1 MPDAFVTT
9 LAPPPSLVTTLALPA
24 SLVTTLQNSQGPA
37 GAPGAGGDSNY
48 THDQMTASALWSVTH
63 SLGKFP
69 SVTVVDSA
77 GDACE
82 GFVRYLSADQL
93 TIAFSA
99 AFGGHA
105 YLN

>member
-1 MPDAFVTT
+1 MPEPVVTT
-9 LAPPPSLVTTLALPA
+9 LAPPPALVTTLALPPA
-24 SLVTTLQNSQGPA
+24 LVTTLQNSQGPA
-37 GAPGAGGDSNY
+37 GAPGTGGDRNY

-77 GDACE
+77 GDPCE
-82 GFVRYLSADQL
+82 GFVRYLSSDQL
-93 TIAFSA
+93 TITFSA